1 MVTSKCL
8 VFHNSCCCLKSV
20 EYSLS
25 LYHYRSHFACD
36 RVRARSWVRVC
47 LYVKLY
53 VTLTWLPAKLSYW
66 VLQVVKS
73 NHAAFMCGTKK
84 RVNSP
89 NADGT
94 RWMWIWFSTAANM
107 WKFLKYLYVIYSE
120 WTKNQTYKQKNDR
133 QRKTRKKNVQPKT
146 NTN

>member
-1 MVTSKCL
+1 MFSFPQLLLLPEICRI
-8 VFHNSCCCLKSV
+8 FSF
-20 EYSLS
+20 SLS
-25 LYHYRSHFACD
+25 LSLSHWMWSSESAFVSAY
-36 RVRARSWVRVC
+36 VC
-47 LYVKLY
+47 VYVKLY